1 MYRPDY
7 VCKLVCLIYDDYIA
21 IPNTPGC
28 YIMSRIKHLLTFKI
42 EKNNNIKKHYG
53 RYISNNSR

>member
-7 VCKLVCLIYDDYIA
+7 VCKLVCLIYNDYIA

-42 EKNNNIKKHYG
+42 EKKH
-53 RYISNNSR
+53 